1 MVGVCWAERGA
12 IGRSAQIF
20 LNRLA
25 QRAGQRAVEQQG
37 QRALGKLMGNKGL
50 GAFLG
55 GGGNPNAGKGGSG
68 GNNQPA
74 NPLDQLK
81 GLFGR

>member
-1 MVGVCWAERGA
+1 LPKLIVVPD
-12 IGRSAQIF
+12 IGD
-20 LNRLA
+20 LA

-55 GGGNPNAGKGGSG
+55 AGGNPNAGKGGSG